1 MRLLIGEGEWLDVG
15 MLDYR
20 RLNPMQNVVLLVD
33 QVRIEV
39 EECLKLLWRRIEK
52 LEDSSVQ
59 KWREN

>member
-1 MRLLIGEGEWLDVG
+1 MRLLIGEGEWLDVR

-20 RLNPMQNVVLLVD
+20 LLNPMQNVVLLVD